1 MKVKVDI
8 FITYTKLMAI
18 LVLLV
23 GCIFSY
29 IYNSSEV
36 IIFTLSLSAGLAG
49 LKSWSDGLTDRR
61 KMEPPRKRRYDD
73 DYDDYEHQK
82 INDEIE

>member
-18 LVLLV
+18 LVLIV

-49 LKSWSDGLTDRR
+49 LKSWNDGLTDRR
-61 KMEPPRKRRYDD
+61 KMKPEK
-73 DYDDYEHQK
+73 DDYEHQK
-82 INDEIE
+82 INYNSDVG

>member
-1 MKVKVDI
+1 MKIKVDI

-49 LKSWSDGLTDRR
+49 LKSWNDGLTDRR
-61 KMEPPRKRRYDD
+61 MGKRKDED
-73 DYDDYEHQK
+73 EHQK
-82 INDEIE
+82 INEIG